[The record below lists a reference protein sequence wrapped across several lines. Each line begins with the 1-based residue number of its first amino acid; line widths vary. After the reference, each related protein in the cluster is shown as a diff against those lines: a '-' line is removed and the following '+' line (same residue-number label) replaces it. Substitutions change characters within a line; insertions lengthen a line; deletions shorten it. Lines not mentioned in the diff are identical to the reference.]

1 MTKTKKTKTVRKK
14 SLADIRQTRIDFMTA
29 LLIVSLTVN
38 LFVLVGWVTLQVTDV
53 YDDQVKSFLFS
64 R

>member
-1 MTKTKKTKTVRKK
+1 MTKNKVGKSKTKKKIL
-14 SLADIRQTRIDFMTA
+14 SFHQTHVDLFA
-29 LLIVSLTVN
+29 AVLIVSLVIN

-53 YDDQVKSFLFS
+53 YDDQVKSFLFK